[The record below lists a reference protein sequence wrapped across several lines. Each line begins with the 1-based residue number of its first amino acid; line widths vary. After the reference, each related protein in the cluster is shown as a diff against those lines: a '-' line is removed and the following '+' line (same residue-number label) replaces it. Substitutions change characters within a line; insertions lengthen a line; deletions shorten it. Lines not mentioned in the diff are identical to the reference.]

1 MGNQISIGVGV
12 DAGQFQSGLAAM
24 RQSSSKFTTDLRSQL
39 VGAIGGF
46 ALLTTAAN
54 VFKRALDAS
63 SQAQKL
69 RASLETLTGSA
80 AQAKLVLSEL
90 EDLAASTPLTGAELG
105 EAAKM
110 LIAFGESTT
119 TVTDTLR
126 KLGDIAAGVGM
137 PLSELAELFGKARTQ
152 GTIFAEDLNQLSG
165 RGVPIIQSLAKHFGV
180 AESQIKKMASEGK
193 IGFED
198 MRAALFS
205 LTQEGGAFF
214 QMMSKQAGTFE
225 GQVSTLGDAWEK
237 LLRKLSDP
245 VLEAIT
251 GQISKGTSLLEK
263 MGTVA
268 EWVSQQWAKTIIAI
282 SFFAEAVARAKQMV
296 DDKLNGRSS
305 GMSFVDRLKKEFAEL
320 QDFLAD
326 QHSKLLPEDKKE
338 IKFRADVDRQLNEAK
353 KRKQPV
359 AEEVDEKAAK
369 AAEKIKEREQRLK
382 DNEAEAARDR
392 LEGEARINALIKER
406 NRLRKE
412 AANAPDDDK
421 RLDAL
426 EKEQKVRR
434 DIEKEQTKQQ
444 EDAAKKAEDR
454 RKQDEQDILAI
465 ALAREEEAKARRE
478 EQLDQMTPQQ
488 RIAQFQREKNQLEQ
502 DAKDM
507 EETDPALAAQ
517 KRTEAIAL
525 GKQIRDEQGKLDDE
539 SKRKAEELKSK
550 MEEDAKKREDSKRRG
565 AEVPVSSLQAVGGGG
580 RAGPSSGSDPVLREV
595 QRQTQSLQE
604 LVMLTRQ
611 QLGVT
616 SAPKASAAR
625 M

>member
-1 MGNQISIGVGV
+1 MGTQIQVGVGV
-12 DAGQFQSGLAAM
+12 NAGQFQSGLAAM
-24 RQSSSKFTTDLRSQL
+24 SQSSSKFTTDLRSQL

-46 ALLTTAAN
+46 TLLTAAAN
-54 VFKRALDAS
+54 VFKKALDAS

-69 RASLETLTGSA
+69 RASLETRTGSA
-80 AQAKLVLSEL
+80 SQAKLVLSEL
-90 EDLAASTPLTGAELG
+90 EDLAAGTPLTGAELG
-105 EAAKM
+105 ESAKM

-152 GTIFAEDLNQLSG
+152 GTIFSEDLNQLSG

-180 AESQIKKMASEGK
+180 AESQIKKLASEGK

-237 LLRKLSDP
+237 LLRKFSDP

-263 MGTVA
+263 MGVVA
-268 EWVSQQWAKTIIAI
+268 DWVSQQWAKTIVAI
-282 SFFAEAVARAKQMV
+282 SFFTEAVARAKQMV

-305 GMSFVDRLKKEFAEL
+305 GMSFVERLKKEYAEL

-353 KRKQPV
+353 KSKQPI
-359 AEEVDEKAAK
+359 AEEVDDKAAK
-369 AAEKIKEREQRLK
+369 AAEKIREREQRLK

-406 NRLRKE
+406 NRLREE

-434 DIEKEQTKQQ
+434 DIEKEKQKQ
-444 EDAAKKAEDR
+444 ADDAKQKAEDQ
-454 RKQDEQDILAI
+454 RKQDEADVLAI
-465 ALAREEEAKARRE
+465 AQAREEEAKARRE
-478 EQLDQMTPQQ
+478 DQLEQMTPQQ
-488 RIAQFQREKNQLEQ
+488 RIAEFQKEKSQLEA
-502 DAKDM
+502 DAKNM
-507 EETDPALAAQ
+507 EESDPAAAAR
-517 KRTEAIAL
+517 KRADAIAL
-525 GKQIRDEQGKLDDE
+525 GRKIRDEQGKLDE
-539 SKRKAEELKSK
+539 EAKRKAEELKSK
-550 MEEDAKKREDSKRRG
+550 MEEEAKKREDGKRRA

-580 RAGPSSGSDPVLREV
+580 RAGPSSGSDPVLREN
-595 QRQTQSLQE
+595 QKQTQQQGE
-604 LVMLTRQ
+604 IIMLLRQ
-611 QLGVT
+611 MVGVT
-616 SAPKASAAR
+616 STPQSAPAR